1 MNKQKYRNFLITSI
15 MTAIVIIVVSTVMYV
30 KDRLPNTI
38 FINTNTSTKYN
49 FSMPVSLNVEN
60 KTSIRLNGKN
70 TIYSGEKGE
79 YSGKYKMFGIV
90 PIKNTK
96 VKVVDKRKV
105 YPDRFAGGPV
115 SENSRSNDYR
125 RRSGYIK
132 KWRKI
137 MSCKRSCEKRG
148 LYYGI

>member
-60 KTSIRLNGKN
+60 KTSIRLNGK
-70 TIYSGEKGE
+70 ILYIQEKKVNIAG
-79 YSGKYKMFGIV
+79 
-90 PIKNTK
+90 NTK
-96 VKVVDKRKV
+96 CL
-105 YPDRFAGGPV
+105 A
-115 SENSRSNDYR
+115 
-125 RRSGYIK
+125 
-132 KWRKI
+132 
-137 MSCKRSCEKRG
+137 
-148 LYYGI
+148 

>member
-1 MNKQKYRNFLITSI
+1 
-15 MTAIVIIVVSTVMYV
+15 MYV

-79 YSGKYKMFGIV
+79 
-90 PIKNTK
+90 
-96 VKVVDKRKV
+96 
-105 YPDRFAGGPV
+105 
-115 SENSRSNDYR
+115 
-125 RRSGYIK
+125 
-132 KWRKI
+132 
-137 MSCKRSCEKRG
+137 
-148 LYYGI
+148 